1 MISERPMK
9 VIIRRASLEDL
20 SGLAQLFNQYRIFYK
35 QPSDLTACWQ
45 FLSERLESGEAVIFV
60 AEENEGGLIGYT
72 QLFPLFSSV
81 RLKRMW
87 LLNDLY
93 VMQSRRG
100 QGISKLLIDATK
112 QLAIDTNACGLLLD
126 TAKSNTIGNKLYPAV
141 DFKLE
146 ESTNYYFWTNNAT
159 N

>member
-1 MISERPMK
+1 MEQQIT
-9 VIIRRASLEDL
+9 IRTATLKDL

-35 QPSDLTACWQ
+35 QESDIAAAWQ
-45 FLSERLESGEAVIFV
+45 FLSDRITGNEAVIFV
-60 AEENEGGLIGYT
+60 AEEGEGGLVGYT

-87 LLNDLY
+87 LLNDLF

-100 QGISKLLIDATK
+100 RGISKLLIDAAK
-112 QLAIDTNACGLLLD
+112 QLAMDTNACGLLLD

-146 ESTNYYFWTNNAT
+146 ESTNYYFWTNKQI
-159 N
+159 